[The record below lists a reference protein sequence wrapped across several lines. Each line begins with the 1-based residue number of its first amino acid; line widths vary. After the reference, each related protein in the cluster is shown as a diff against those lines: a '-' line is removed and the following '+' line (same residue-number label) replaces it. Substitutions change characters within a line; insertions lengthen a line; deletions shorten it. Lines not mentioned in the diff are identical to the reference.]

1 MENTSC
7 IHNNINYYIKTYWIN
22 SHLVNNISKNQS
34 GGCCH
39 VEPSLIVTKSSQHQQ
54 ATLECNQTQLLKTIQ
69 FSRRI
74 YVSVTWTL
82 TCWSPSPWA
91 GELKITPVTTSTT
104 GQKCNMLLWHHLMK
118 NALCAGWFEFC
129 FCFSESNVVVVAAF
143 WKYFA
148 CVQIYSWSRHKFWC
162 FVEH

>member
-104 GQKCNMLLWHHLMK
+104 GQKRSSMLVRYLLK
-118 NALCAGWFEFC
+118 SALYVYTGWFEC
-129 FCFSESNVVVVAAF
+129 FVFQKSNVVVALF
-143 WKYFA
+143 WKFIA
-148 CVQIYSWSRHKFWC
+148 GVGINFNVLQSIRL
-162 FVEH
+162 